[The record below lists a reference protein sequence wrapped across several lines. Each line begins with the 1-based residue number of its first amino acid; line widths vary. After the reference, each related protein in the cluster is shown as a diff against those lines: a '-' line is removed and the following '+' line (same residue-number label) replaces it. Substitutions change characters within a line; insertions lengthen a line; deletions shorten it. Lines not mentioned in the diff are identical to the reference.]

1 MNTINRNSKSSNFGL
16 LRHTAVILTGAALFT
31 LPAAVLAHPA
41 AADDS
46 ASQEVE
52 MQLSANEAKRKAR
65 SYLNEQ
71 GFSTHIGPGPGAA
84 RIKSVTLDAGTWI
97 VATRVSIGGKVLSQK
112 FALYIDAQTGV
123 VSHVPPTKRPVQVAA
138 E

>member
-1 MNTINRNSKSSNFGL
+1 MNTINRNTKSSKFGL

-31 LPAAVLAHPA
+31 LPAAVLAHTA

-46 ASQEVE
+46 ASYEVE
-52 MQLSANEAKRKAR
+52 KLVSASEAKRMAR
-65 SYLNEQ
+65 LYLSKQ

-97 VATRVSIGGKVLSQK
+97 VAARVSIGGRVLSQNL
-112 FALYIDAQTGV
+112 ALYVDAQTGI
-123 VSHVPPTKRPVQVAA
+123 VSHIPPTTKPTQVAA